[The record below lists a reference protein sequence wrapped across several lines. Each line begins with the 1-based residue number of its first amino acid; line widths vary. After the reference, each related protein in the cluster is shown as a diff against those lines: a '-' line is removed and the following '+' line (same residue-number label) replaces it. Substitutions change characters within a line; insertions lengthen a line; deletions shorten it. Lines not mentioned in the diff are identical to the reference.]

1 MIETEIRNREDL
13 VALVGEIGFLPFFTC
28 RIEGFSLEENI
39 SYDAWYQ
46 GRWSGKIHW
55 DAWDWKG
62 EVLQNKELVY
72 GKFFE
77 KKAGFISKKLWPD
90 FCNYR
95 RDGYDFDARF
105 DDGLSSYK
113 DKGIVDHITGTGA
126 TLTKEI
132 KDSLNYKKDGNKGFE
147 TVITRLQMQ
156 TYVVPVNYEYSKRKN
171 GDEYGWGNCRYDI
184 AENYWG
190 DKLCRSAYK
199 RDPEESL
206 ERILK
211 HIRKALPKMDEE
223 ELKALLK
230 G

>member
-1 MIETEIRNREDL
+1 MIETEIRSREDL

-55 DAWDWKG
+55 EAWDWKG
-62 EVLQNKELVY
+62 EVLQNKKLVY

-95 RDGYDFDARF
+95 RDGYDFEARF

-113 DKGIVDHITGTGA
+113 DKGIVDHITGSGA

-156 TYVVPVNYEYSKRKN
+156 SVR
-171 GDEYGWGNCRYDI
+171 
-184 AENYWG
+184 
-190 DKLCRSAYK
+190 
-199 RDPEESL
+199 
-206 ERILK
+206 
-211 HIRKALPKMDEE
+211 M
-223 ELKALLK
+223 
-230 G
+230 

>member
-1 MIETEIRNREDL
+1 MIESEIKSREEL
-13 VALVGEIGFLPFFTC
+13 VALVNEIGFLPFFTS

-62 EVLQNKELVY
+62 EALQNKELVY

-113 DKGIVDHITGTGA
+113 DKGIVDYITGTGA
-126 TLTKEI
+126 ALTKEI
-132 KDSLNYKKDGNKGFE
+132 KDSLNYKKGGNKGFE

-156 TYVVPVNYEYSKRKN
+156 NYVVPVNYEYSKRKN

-184 AENYWG
+184 AEKYWG

-199 RDPEESL
+199 RSPQESL
-206 ERILK
+206 NRILM
-211 HIRKALPKMDEE
+211 HALKALPGLDED
-223 ELKALLK
+223 ELRALLK